1 MINPKSFIVGSGKAV
16 KIRALTKMIPAAKV
30 KQELKNFASMFVPI
44 IPPWMLEFEQDEKH
58 YLVPRNQMDVLV
70 SDEDVDDW
78 NYLLE
83 RFNNLLAN
91 LTKLLNNVRKI
102 DYHKIAYN
110 KLLER
115 EIENRRMKLT
125 EKLLEK
131 TEEKEE
137 EAKTKFAGPDIDQED
152 FGNFLTVLAGAAAG
166 SFGAADPLDAAT
178 IKDAKAS
185 GADLVAAA
193 HLATLEASG
202 AQNAADAFQ
211 VMLNRAKKEPLS
223 VVITKSEQ
231 FSPYSAAIYGTSADT
246 AAASVY
252 GDIGITKKEI
262 FEIAAKPNGM
272 QLLVEKFGNGD
283 AAVAQ
288 QVLDDF
294 ESEGPMSEAFHKI
307 LRTNIMKLL

>member
-1 MINPKSFIVGSGKAV
+1 MINPKSSIVGSGKAV

-30 KQELKNFASMFVPI
+30 KQELKNFASMFIPI

-58 YLVPRNQMDVLV
+58 YLVSKNQMNVLV

-91 LTKLLNNVRKI
+91 LMRLLNNVRKI
-102 DYHKIAYN
+102 DYHKIVYN

-115 EIENRRMKLT
+115 EIENRKIKLT

-137 EAKTKFAGPDIDQED
+137 EAKTKLSPNISDEDI
-152 FGNFLTVLAGAAAG
+152 GNFLTVLAAAAAG
-166 SFGAADPLDAAT
+166 ATGAADPLDAAT
-178 IKDAKAS
+178 IKDAQSS

-202 AQNAADAFQ
+202 AQNAADVFQ
-211 VMLNRAKKEPLS
+211 VILNRSKKRKKSMAE
-223 VVITKSEQ
+223 VITAREQ
-231 FSPYSAAIYGTSADT
+231 FSPYSAAIYGTSAD
-246 AAASVY
+246 AA
-252 GDIGITKKEI
+252 
-262 FEIAAKPNGM
+262 
-272 QLLVEKFGNGD
+272 LLVYM
-283 AAVAQ
+283 V
-288 QVLDDF
+288 
-294 ESEGPMSEAFHKI
+294 I
-307 LRTNIMKLL
+307 